1 MFKDVIFG
9 AAIVTVVPAGIYLV
23 ARVYGGIK
31 GQTKIYAGIQVP
43 KGRVFWWHT
52 LELNLPRE
60 DVLPLAVKSL
70 DELNR
75 KYKLD
80 PSTGSKFKVVAR
92 TGWWWR
98 STGEIIAIG
107 VAKMPG
113 SRTRVDVS
121 SNPNIP
127 ESKFDWGVNEENI
140 STIVEYIRSQVE
152 PGSIGRDELMEP
164 RS

>member
-1 MFKDVIFG
+1 
-9 AAIVTVVPAGIYLV
+9 
-23 ARVYGGIK
+23 
-31 GQTKIYAGIQVP
+31 
-43 KGRVFWWHT
+43 
-52 LELNLPRE
+52 
-60 DVLPLAVKSL
+60 
-70 DELNR
+70 
-75 KYKLD
+75 
-80 PSTGSKFKVVAR
+80 
-92 TGWWWR
+92 
-98 STGEIIAIG
+98 
-107 VAKMPG
+107 MPG